1 MVYAN
6 EKHVRQSL
14 ASPEMNAQLHPPH
27 LLSTLLLHAGVMQC
41 WAGEECACVCVRGS
55 TRRTSQQ
62 FLAHS
67 SVESRAYGWRE

>member
-41 WAGEECACVCVRGS
+41 WAGEECACVCVRA
-55 TRRTSQQ
+55 REYK
-62 FLAHS
+62 AHFPTIPGTQL
-67 SVESRAYGWRE
+67 GWVQGLRMA